1 MFPIVHINVN
11 HNVWILD
18 KEGNPSPGV
27 EFFFAIRTAE
37 LPINEVYIYYDL
49 IEGTWVGG
57 DNIYCD
63 EWRELSEE
71 EVSRYVENYDLNGML
86 YDD

>member
-1 MFPIVHINVN
+1 MFTTVHIDVN
-11 HNVWILD
+11 RNVWILD
-18 KEGNPSPGV
+18 EEGNPGPGV

-37 LPINEVYIYYDL
+37 RPINEVYIYYDL
-49 IEGTWVGG
+49 IEGTWVGEDSVYYG
-57 DNIYCD
+57 

-86 YDD
+86 YDY